1 MISNGRRQRKIK
13 NVLGVL
19 REGTVDVRR
28 NPTRENYKHWETKI
42 ARAGRDRSVVWVV
55 ILGAGV
61 LFIGV
66 KIVSQISGTPPQNQE
81 RTSYSVCYL
90 HNDNPNYEVVNIR
103 ANCDVRACG
112 YDDSTIIGEY
122 PNNTPVR
129 VSNASGRKSGR
140 FTWIQVVLIHNG
152 QVVWIAS
159 TKVRC

>member
-28 NPTRENYKHWETKI
+28 NPTAQNYKHWETKI
-42 ARAGRDRSVVWVV
+42 ARAGRERSVVWVV
-55 ILGAGV
+55 VILSAGV

-66 KIVSQISGTPPQNQE
+66 KIVSQISSTSPQNQA
-81 RTSYSVCYL
+81 SPSVCYL
-90 HNDNPNYEVVNIR
+90 YNDNPNYEVVNIR
-103 ANCDVRACG
+103 ANCDLRACG